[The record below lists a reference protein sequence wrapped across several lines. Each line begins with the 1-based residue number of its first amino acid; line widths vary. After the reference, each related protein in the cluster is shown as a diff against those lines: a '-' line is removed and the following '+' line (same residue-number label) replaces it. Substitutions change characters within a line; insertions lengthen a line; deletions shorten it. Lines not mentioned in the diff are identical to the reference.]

1 MPRPAH
7 AVPVPSPA
15 PRRPREEKLPGPQ
28 DPELSCSRQCP
39 HGEEH
44 RQPKPAGRDPS
55 CPSPAPRTPTAGVC
69 PPGKAGSQAVGGSW
83 PRQHAEARTA
93 VLLHLQTGPEHSRAA
108 RGREG
113 RPALARL
120 ALKDE
125 DERSLSP
132 PGEGPAGWWPL
143 PAPKCSPGPSRA
155 DPGPDSSENC
165 EESSTS
171 GKSRPPVAR
180 HGSPRQQDRCL
191 PGSGRPRQTPRET
204 DRAESVTLQRPLPCW
219 PGQRGQSASRR
230 RLQRAPHSA
239 QGTRWAY
246 SMHGSPT
253 PTHRRQRALQSM
265 WVGDAGVTVWN
276 PGHRATHTW
285 LRGELS

>member
-171 GKSRPPVAR
+171 GKSRRLWHATAAHVNKTGVFRGLAGPDRRPVKLTGLSRSPCSDPCPAGQASGAR
-180 HGSPRQQDRCL
+180 VPHGGGCR
-191 PGSGRPRQTPRET
+191 G
-204 DRAESVTLQRPLPCW
+204 PLTAP
-219 PGQRGQSASRR
+219 
-230 RLQRAPHSA
+230 RAPGRRTPCMAVRPQPTGVRGHCRA
-239 QGTRWAY
+239 CGWGTLVSLSGTLATEPHIR
-246 SMHGSPT
+246 GSEE
-253 PTHRRQRALQSM
+253 
-265 WVGDAGVTVWN
+265 N
-276 PGHRATHTW
+276 
-285 LRGELS
+285 

>member
-1 MPRPAH
+1 MQSLCPAPPREDPERKSCPAHRTPSSAAAGSVLTGRSTDSPSLLDETRPAPAQLPGH
-7 AVPVPSPA
+7 RQRESA
-15 PRRPREEKLPGPQ
+15 PRERPGARPWAGRGPA
-28 DPELSCSRQCP
+28 ST
-39 HGEEH
+39 
-44 RQPKPAGRDPS
+44 PKPGA
-55 CPSPAPRTPTAGVC
+55 
-69 PPGKAGSQAVGGSW
+69 
-83 PRQHAEARTA
+83 A

-125 DERSLSP
+125 DEHSLSP

-155 DPGPDSSENC
+155 DPGPDSSENS

-239 QGTRWAY
+239 QGTRQAY

>member
-1 MPRPAH
+1 MQSLCPAPPREDPERKSCPAHRTPSSAAAGSVLTGRSTDSPSLLDETRPAPAQLPGH
-7 AVPVPSPA
+7 RQRESA
-15 PRRPREEKLPGPQ
+15 PRERPGARPWAGRGPA
-28 DPELSCSRQCP
+28 ST
-39 HGEEH
+39 
-44 RQPKPAGRDPS
+44 PKPGA
-55 CPSPAPRTPTAGVC
+55 
-69 PPGKAGSQAVGGSW
+69 
-83 PRQHAEARTA
+83 A

-171 GKSRPPVAR
+171 GKSRRLWHATAAHVNKTGVFRGLAGPDRRPVKLTGLSRSPCSDPCPAGQASGAR
-180 HGSPRQQDRCL
+180 VPHGGGCR
-191 PGSGRPRQTPRET
+191 G
-204 DRAESVTLQRPLPCW
+204 PLTAP
-219 PGQRGQSASRR
+219 
-230 RLQRAPHSA
+230 RAPGRRTPCMAVRPQPTGVRGHCRA
-239 QGTRWAY
+239 CGWGTLVSLSGTLATEPHIR
-246 SMHGSPT
+246 GSEE
-253 PTHRRQRALQSM
+253 
-265 WVGDAGVTVWN
+265 N
-276 PGHRATHTW
+276 
-285 LRGELS
+285 

>member
-1 MPRPAH
+1 MQSLCPAPPREDPERKSCPAHRTPSSAAAGSVLTGRSTDSPSLLDETRPAPAQLPGH
-7 AVPVPSPA
+7 RQRESA
-15 PRRPREEKLPGPQ
+15 PRERPGARPWAGRGPA
-28 DPELSCSRQCP
+28 ST
-39 HGEEH
+39 
-44 RQPKPAGRDPS
+44 PKPG
-55 CPSPAPRTPTAGVC
+55 
-69 PPGKAGSQAVGGSW
+69 
-83 PRQHAEARTA
+83 TA

-171 GKSRPPVAR
+171 GKSRRLWHATAAHVNKTGVFRGLAGPDRRPVKLTGLSRSPCSDPCPAGQASGAR
-180 HGSPRQQDRCL
+180 VPHGGGCR
-191 PGSGRPRQTPRET
+191 G
-204 DRAESVTLQRPLPCW
+204 PLTAP
-219 PGQRGQSASRR
+219 
-230 RLQRAPHSA
+230 RAPGRRTPCMAVRPQPTGVRGHCRA
-239 QGTRWAY
+239 CGWGTLVSLSGTLATEPHIR
-246 SMHGSPT
+246 GSEE
-253 PTHRRQRALQSM
+253 
-265 WVGDAGVTVWN
+265 N
-276 PGHRATHTW
+276 
-285 LRGELS
+285 